1 MNSKNFSAP
10 TGGVSLLGIPFDA
23 NSSYLRGPASAPP
36 LIRKA
41 LHNDSSNLW
50 TEDGTDL
57 GAANIWFDA
66 GDLQL
71 SANTQSAFVE
81 IEAAVRAALA
91 SGRPLICLGGDH
103 SISYPIVRALSE
115 PFADLGILHFDAHP
129 DLYDE
134 LDGNRLSHACPFAR
148 ILEEGR
154 VRRLVQVGIRTLN
167 RHQHEQAARFG
178 VEMITMRN
186 LSKLADLTLK
196 GPLYISLDLDV
207 LDPAF
212 APGVSHYEPG
222 GMSVRDVLAILQDLR
237 VPIVGADLVEYNP
250 TRDHHDQ
257 TAMVCGKL
265 LKEIA
270 AAMLRGANPPAA
282 GWP

>member
-1 MNSKNFSAP
+1 MSSKNPSGLTA
-10 TGGVSLLGIPFDA
+10 GISLLGIPFDA
-23 NSSYLRGPASAPP
+23 NSSYLRGPAGAPP
-36 LIRKA
+36 RIRKA
-41 LHNDSSNLW
+41 LHSDSSNLW
-50 TEDGTDL
+50 AEDGADL
-57 GAANIWFDA
+57 GAANVWSDC

-71 SANTQSAFVE
+71 PENAEAAFAD

-91 SGRPLICLGGDH
+91 SGRPLISLGGDH
-103 SISYPIVRALSE
+103 SISYPILRAFRE
-115 PFADLGILHFDAHP
+115 KFADLSILHFDAHP

-148 ILEEGR
+148 IMEEGR

-167 RHQHEQAARFG
+167 RHQQEQATRFG

-186 LSKLADLTLK
+186 LGGLADLKLS
-196 GPLYISLDLDV
+196 GPLYVSLDLDV

-222 GMSVRDVLAILQDLR
+222 GMSVRDVLAILQGIR
-237 VPIVGADLVEYNP
+237 VPIVGTDIVEYNP

-270 AAMLRGANPPAA
+270 AAMLRGENHPAP
-282 GWP
+282 GWR